1 MNYEQFYHDYFFPQM
16 SYQDPNFMM
25 ERQLPQLP
33 NIGIGLERRVSALE
47 RQNQQL
53 QREINRLNQVVER
66 HTRRLNRLNQRL
78 RAVEN
83 ILRIP
88 FSAMEDGF

>member
-1 MNYEQFYHDYFFPQM
+1 MNYEHFYPDYFFPQM
-16 SYQDPNFMM
+16 PYQDPSHHM
-25 ERQLPQLP
+25 ERQLPQIP
-33 NIGIGLERRVSALE
+33 NVLGLERRVSALE
-47 RQNQQL
+47 RQNQQMS
-53 QREINRLNQVVER
+53 REITRLNQVVER

>member
-1 MNYEQFYHDYFFPQM
+1 MNYEQFYPDYFFPQM
-16 SYQDPNFMM
+16 PYQDPNQMM

-33 NIGIGLERRVSALE
+33 NVMGLERRVSALE
-47 RQNQQL
+47 RQTQQL
-53 QREINRLNQVVER
+53 QREITRLNQTVER

-88 FSAMEDGF
+88 FTAMEDGF